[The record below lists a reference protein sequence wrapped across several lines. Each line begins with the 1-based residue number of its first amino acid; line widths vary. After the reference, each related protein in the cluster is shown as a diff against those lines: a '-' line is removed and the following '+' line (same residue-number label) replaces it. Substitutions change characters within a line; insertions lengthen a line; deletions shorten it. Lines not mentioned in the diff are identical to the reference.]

1 MSDSSKQSS
10 QIIPLDLIGSLVKE
24 KKFKEALAEIREKE
38 RLKGIDRFSCEW
50 GWLSF
55 LTSKA
60 LRGVGKCEE
69 ALKKAQEALK
79 ILKNTQENER
89 ISEIQYNLGIIYSDL
104 GDLRN
109 AELQFQ
115 DAASTYRRIE
125 DKKGIVKAYNALSR
139 ICFIKA
145 RYDLAIEYLN
155 DGLEYCEEIQDQELA
170 ATMTGNL
177 GTIYMITDRWEKA
190 RQNLLKSLELNKLCK
205 NEGNVCRSYLSL
217 GYLSTLLR
225 EFPRGE
231 EYLKEAYRIIYEN
244 SFAREAAIYHE
255 YSGELAFMRGEW
267 EVAHQHYLKAIE
279 LGEQLAPKSSIISQ
293 AYRLLAELQVERGEH
308 QKAQVSCEESLLASK
323 RIGERLEEAITYR
336 ILGRIHS
343 QNGHPAEVK
352 RNLAKATS
360 LLEDIGVRFHLAK
373 TYLEMGKNN
382 CFSSWEKMKFL
393 GRAEDLASQLDT
405 PYYLA
410 CVHVAFAELF
420 FEKGELN
427 ETLSFLNKA
436 KCVFERSCEKADLE
450 ALSDLEK
457 KMQVKTPVHQSFFV
471 NSSIGSPDSHFGPIS
486 GGTNSHLSSD
496 MNHTVHTFAD
506 FVTQDKTTLEILESV
521 GQIKDMDITVMLEG
535 ETGTGK
541 DLLAKV
547 IHHTSIRKD
556 NRFVVVNCSALPET
570 LFESELFGYKKGSF
584 TGAVADKRGLLDEAM
599 GGTLYLDEI
608 GEVPLSVQVK
618 LLRAIEEKEFV
629 RIGEVK
635 PRKVDFRVI
644 AATNRDLD
652 ELVREGR
659 FRSDLFYRLSAIRLK
674 LPPLKEKKGDI
685 PLLVKH
691 FLKKYY
697 PCMLKPYPQGE
708 DHPPKPAVPTLDPRI
723 MELFLKYDWPG
734 NIRELENEVKRLLIS
749 SNGEGELSFELLARS
764 LEKFT
769 NGKPSQ
775 PTSLL
780 SQIDQY
786 EKEQIEKALTKSN
799 GVKTKAARLLNIDES
814 LLRYKMKKY
823 NIISP

>member
-1 MSDSSKQSS
+1 MTDSSKQSS

-24 KKFKEALAEIREKE
+24 KKFKAALAEIREKE

-55 LTSKA
+55 LASTA
-60 LRGVGKCEE
+60 LRGVGRCEE

-79 ILKNTQENER
+79 ILKNTLENER
-89 ISEIQYNLGIIYSDL
+89 IAEIQYNLGIIYSDL

-109 AELQFQ
+109 AELQFK
-115 DAASTYRRIE
+115 DAASTYRRVE
-125 DKKGIVKAYNALSR
+125 DKKGIVRAYNALSR

-155 DGLEYCEEIQDQELA
+155 EGLEYCEEIQNQELA
-170 ATMTGNL
+170 ATMAGNL
-177 GTIYMITDRWEKA
+177 GTIYLITDRWEKA
-190 RQNLLKSLELNKLCK
+190 RQNLLKSLELNRLCK

-225 EFPRGE
+225 EFSRGE
-231 EYLKEAYRIIYEN
+231 EYLQEAYRIIYEN

-267 EVAHQHYLKAIE
+267 DTAHQHYLKAIE
-279 LGEQLAPKSSIISQ
+279 LGEQIAPQSAIISQ
-293 AYRLLAELQVERGEH
+293 AYRLLAELQMVRGEH
-308 QKAQVSCEESLLASK
+308 QKALVSCEKSLTASK

-336 ILGRIHS
+336 ILGRIYS
-343 QNGHPAEVK
+343 QNGHLIEVK
-352 RNLAKATS
+352 RNFDQAAS
-360 LLEDIGVRFHLAK
+360 LLEEIGVRLQLVK
-373 TYLEMGKNN
+373 TYLDMSRSDSFN
-382 CFSSWEKMKFL
+382 FWEKMKSL
-393 GRAEDLASQLDT
+393 ARAEDLASQLDS

-410 CVHVAFAELF
+410 CVHAAFAQF
-420 FEKGELN
+420 FFQSGQPDEASNFLTKARCIFERLN
-427 ETLSFLNKA
+427 EK
-436 KCVFERSCEKADLE
+436 KDLE

-457 KMQVKTPVHQSFFV
+457 KMKVKNLIHRSSSV
-471 NSSIGSPDSHFGPIS
+471 NFSIGSPDSHLGPVS
-486 GGTNSHLSSD
+486 GGTNSDLSFTD
-496 MNHTVHTFAD
+496 II
-506 FVTQDKTTLEILESV
+506 TQDKTTLEILESV
-521 GQIKDMDITVMLEG
+521 KQIKDLDITVVLEG

-541 DLLAKV
+541 DLLAKI
-547 IHHTSIRKD
+547 IHYTSVRNDK
-556 NRFVVVNCSALPET
+556 RFVVVNCSALPET
-570 LFESELFGYKKGSF
+570 LFESELFGYKKGAF
-584 TGAVADKRGLLDEAM
+584 TGAVADKRGLLDESM

-608 GEVPLSVQVK
+608 GEVPLSIQVK

-674 LPPLKEKKGDI
+674 LPPLREKKGDI
-685 PLLVKH
+685 PLLVEH
-691 FLKKYY
+691 FLKKYAL
-697 PCMLKPYPQGE
+697 CGSKPYPQGE
-708 DHPPKPAVPTLDPRI
+708 DHISSSAVPTLDPRI
-723 MELFLKYDWPG
+723 MELFLNYPWPG

-749 SNGEGELSFELLARS
+749 SNGQGELSFELLARS
-764 LEKFT
+764 LEKFA
-769 NGKPSQ
+769 NGKSSQ
-775 PTSLL
+775 PDSLKR
-780 SQIDQY
+780 QIDHY
-786 EKEQIEKALTKSN
+786 EREQIEKALTKCN

-814 LLRYKMKKY
+814 LLRYKIKKY